1 MAAAQVFEQVIHTP
15 HLALSVVDALAR
27 ALRVGGEFPQ
37 PLGDISCEIVETMA
51 PLQRTF
57 DPPRVL
63 WSFRNR
69 SGYVVLDGTYTEAND
84 RARRWPLG
92 PGSYRIRVRGEYYQD
107 GEFLLHWPPAADD
120 RRIRI
125 PQPNN
130 ADNLEL
136 LPAPAYPLPDVTTG
150 RFQLAPT
157 ILRGSALRAD
167 GAPIQSALVEAINLP
182 AFLQPP
188 DLPPLGDWPFLTAHT
203 SADGD
208 WALVLPGRRYFDNAA
223 EIPQPNAPPIRRQIS
238 VRIGYPS
245 GPVTTVQDVLLGS
258 EHSVRNTALRGQVLG
273 PAGQPIAG
281 AQIRTSASAATSTSR
296 RDGIWFLYFDLN
308 QVAVPNVAVTV
319 TTPAG
324 ASATDSTA
332 ALQPRSTVVVPTFH
346 FS

>member
-1 MAAAQVFEQVIHTP
+1 MTTAQVFEHFTHTP

-37 PLGDISCEIVETMA
+37 PLGDIPCEIVEATA

-69 SGYVVLDGTYTEAND
+69 SGYVVLDGTYTDVSEPT
-84 RARRWPLG
+84 RRWPLG
-92 PGSYRIRVRGEYYQD
+92 PGTYRIRVRGDYYQD
-107 GEFLLHWPPAADD
+107 GEFRLQWPPAANDP
-120 RRIRI
+120 RIRI
-125 PQPNN
+125 PQLNN

-136 LPAPAYPLPDVTTG
+136 LPAPAYPLPDVTLG
-150 RFQLAPT
+150 RFQLGPT
-157 ILRGSALRAD
+157 ILRGSAYQPDGRPIE
-167 GAPIQSALVEAINLP
+167 GAPAEVINFP
-182 AFLQPP
+182 PFQQPP
-188 DLPPLGDWPFLTAHT
+188 NLPPLGDWPFLKAHT
-203 SADGD
+203 NASGD

-223 EIPQPNAPPIRRQIS
+223 EIPQPMAPPISKQIS

-245 GPVTTVQDVLLGS
+245 GPVTTVQGVLLGS

-273 PAGQPIAG
+273 AGGAPIAG
-281 AQIRTSASAATSTSR
+281 ANIATSASAATSTSR
-296 RDGIWFLYFDLN
+296 SDGVWFLYFDLN
-308 QVAVPNVAVTV
+308 QVAVPNISVTV

-332 ALQPRSTVVVPTFH
+332 TLQPRSTVVVPTFH